1 MSFISIFLTILFLVP
16 IVRSGDNVPIPA
28 DKSQVN
34 SWFDSNV
41 GQLSARTAVDPQVVR
56 AEANVKVIK
65 VRADGSG
72 DFKTINDAV
81 KSIPD
86 NNQNRVIVSI
96 GPGTYTE
103 KIRVERQKN
112 FTTLYGD
119 PNNMPTIVYG
129 DTGAKTGT
137 MDSATLIVESEHF
150 TANSAPRPDGI
161 MKNAQAAAVRISGD
175 MASFYNCKFHGFQDT
190 FCDDS
195 GKHFFKDCYI
205 EGIVD
210 FIFGGGRS
218 IYLNSE
224 IHVIEGERA
233 TFITAHSR
241 QKSDDPG
248 GYVFVHCNVTGSGG
262 VAYLGR
268 PWFSHAR
275 VVFAYSELSDVVN
288 PEGWAQ
294 TKDINTVYFGEY
306 NNKGPGSNL
315 DKRVAYSKKLSDA
328 DVKPFISLAHIQ
340 GSMWL
345 LPPPKV

>member
-1 MSFISIFLTILFLVP
+1 MGTKKGLFSCGWWFVSGVVVVISAAGLWWWFQRRVVVVVLAAGFLWW
-16 IVRSGDNVPIPA
+16 
-28 DKSQVN
+28 
-34 SWFDSNV
+34 WFQRDWWWFRRDFGGGLAGLMWWWFV
-41 GQLSARTAVDPQVVR
+41 GGVV
-56 AEANVKVIK
+56 V
-65 VRADGSG
+65 
-72 DFKTINDAV
+72 
-81 KSIPD
+81 
-86 NNQNRVIVSI
+86 
-96 GPGTYTE
+96 
-103 KIRVERQKN
+103 
-112 FTTLYGD
+112 
-119 PNNMPTIVYG
+119 
-129 DTGAKTGT
+129 
-137 MDSATLIVESEHF
+137 
-150 TANSAPRPDGI
+150 NSAPRPDGI
-161 MKNAQAAAVRISGD
+161 MKNAQAATVRISGD
-175 MASFYNCKFHGFQDT
+175 MASFYNCKFHGFQDI

-195 GKHFFKDCYI
+195 GKHLFKDCYI
-205 EGIVD
+205 EGTVD